1 MNNGAKRKA
10 QPCTNTH
17 TKHSHWDVAIGKEIH
32 KTKMNIRDTQANAP
46 TSIQMET
53 FFKKESTV
61 IHIHT
66 LVLECGPRKRN
77 TQNENE
83 HRRHT
88 TIRTHTQTHALGCG
102 HWNGDTQAKA
112 LK

>member
-1 MNNGAKRKA
+1 
-10 QPCTNTH
+10 
-17 TKHSHWDVAIGKEIH
+17 
-32 KTKMNIRDTQANAP
+32 MNIRDTQANAP

-77 TQNENE
+77 TQNENG
-83 HRRHT
+83 HKRHT
-88 TIRTHTQTHALGCG
+88 CECNHMKTDGIILQKKGTAIRTHTYIHKHTH
-102 HWNGDTQAKA
+102 
-112 LK
+112 